1 MKKEIKKAMGVSPV
15 TGRIY
20 YGNLRGDEWV
30 GDKED
35 VTDTAV
41 RAVFEWF
48 IEKFEDVCAERASE
62 KINRGRNARPDLC
75 ERKVWKVRKN

>member
-20 YGNLRGDEWV
+20 YGNPRGDEWV

-48 IEKFEDVCAERASE
+48 IEKFEDVSVTSSLSPTHSSPR
-62 KINRGRNARPDLC
+62 RFP
-75 ERKVWKVRKN
+75 